1 MMIQYKTKPTA
12 EACLASINAV
22 RDALYVL
29 NGKWKMPLII
39 ALVNGPKRF
48 KDIQRSLQDITP
60 KVLSK
65 ELRDLEMNEFVE
77 RKVFD
82 TVPVTVLY
90 ELTPYADTLGP
101 ILEALRAWGTEHRQR
116 IVESRRSEPVA
127 V

>member
-1 MMIQYKTKPTA
+1 
-12 EACLASINAV
+12 LASINAV

-77 RKVFD
+77 RKVYD
-82 TVPVTVLY
+82 TVPVTVTY

-101 ILEALRAWGTEHRQR
+101 ILEALRSWGTEHRQR
-116 IVESRRSEPVA
+116 IVESRRSEPAA